1 MMRFFTYDLRRN
13 LIKILCLT
21 IGLAVGLILVA
32 KIYFESTADSFF
44 PNADRLYI
52 ATESLTQN
60 GEFSEYHLTP
70 CGIAPGLKQYI
81 PQVEAATRYDTFLSD
96 TGIKLEDGRIL
107 DNQYV
112 WFADSCFFD
121 VLETPILVG
130 DPHEA
135 LGVIDHCMIPRSLAE
150 KIGGDVVGM
159 SLGSTDADYKVTVA
173 GVYEDFPANSSVRNA
188 VYVSLPSLAG
198 FFHYAPYNMMGSDRY
213 NTFVRLSPG
222 TAPADLQPEI
232 TRMLEDNVDNEAL
245 ESSHFNIHLHPLTEL
260 HTSSGNVRTML
271 WMLSLLAVVMLTAAG
286 LNYLLV
292 CITQMNGRSKEM
304 AVRKCYGTANL
315 QIFGRIMAESLFF
328 LFVSIV
334 LAVLLVFCFSNLCQ
348 NLLSYSPRQLLTIG
362 NVWIVEALVCLAL
375 LLITGAVPAW
385 MYCRTPVAHAFR
397 GGIMSRMGWKKALL
411 ALQFFASG
419 MLVCL
424 LSLVVRQYNFVAN
437 LDPGIETE
445 NLGYAYLGSISSD
458 NRRAIVSQIR
468 DLTGVESAVTT
479 YQNIIEYAS
488 GNNIWIG
495 DDWSHNVNVADM
507 YFAGPG
513 FIQTLGMRLIQGEDF
528 TQMTD
533 TTAQTAI
540 VDREFINVLQRNFGF
555 KDDNIIGQ
563 RFHITEHINWDRSDE
578 YTIVGVVDCLRRG
591 GVYNESADIRAA
603 VFFPGDDT
611 SKNLYVRFDKL
622 TPELLQ
628 RVQEIIDSCVPGK
641 DIYITPYKIHVDA
654 RFDPIRNFG
663 TAVTLVSVAIL
674 IIALIGLVGYTTD
687 DIQHRAREIAI
698 RKVTGTSASGIVSL
712 LCRSMLT
719 IALPS
724 LVAGGAMA
732 VVAGRRWLSQFN
744 EQATMGYGWM
754 ILVIVCTLMLLLAVV
769 TINTIA
775 IARANPVTHLRHE

>member
-21 IGLAVGLILVA
+21 VGLAVGLILVA

-52 ATESLTQN
+52 ATESITKN
-60 GEFSEYHLTP
+60 GEFSEYHATP
-70 CGIAPGLKQYI
+70 GGIAPGLKQYI
-81 PQVEAATRYDTFLSD
+81 PQVEAATRYTSFASN
-96 TGIKLEDGRIL
+96 TGIKLEDGRIF

-121 VLETPILVG
+121 VLETQIIVG
-130 DPHEA
+130 NPHEA

-159 SLGSTDADYKVTVA
+159 SLGSTEVDYKVTVA
-173 GVYEDFPANSSVRNA
+173 GIYEDFPDNSSVRNA
-188 VYVSLPSLAG
+188 VYVSLPSLAR
-198 FFHYAPYNMMGSDRY
+198 FSHYAPYNMMGNDRY
-213 NTFVRLSPG
+213 TTFVRLSPG
-222 TAPADLQPEI
+222 TSPAELQPLI
-232 TRMLEDNVDNEAL
+232 TRMLEDNIDNEGL
-245 ESSHFNIHLHPLTEL
+245 KSFHFNIHLRPLTKL
-260 HTSSGNVRTML
+260 RTSSDNVRTML
-271 WMLSLLAVVMLTAAG
+271 WMLSLLAVVMMMAAG

-304 AVRKCYGTANL
+304 AVRKCYGTANFR
-315 QIFGRIMAESLFF
+315 IFGRIVAESLFF

-348 NLLSYSPRQLLTIG
+348 NLLSNSPGQLLTIG
-362 NVWIVEALVCLAL
+362 NVWVIEAVVCFAL
-375 LLITGAVPAW
+375 FLITGVVPAW

-397 GGIMSRMGWKKALL
+397 GGIMSRTGWKKALL

-437 LDPGIETE
+437 LDLGIETE

-479 YQNIIEYAS
+479 YQNIIEHAS
-488 GNNIWIG
+488 GNNIWVG
-495 DDWSHNVNVADM
+495 DDWTNSVNVADM
-507 YFAGPG
+507 YSAGPG
-513 FIQTLGMRLIQGEDF
+513 FTRTLGMRLLQGEDF
-528 TQMTD
+528 TAMTD
-533 TTAQTAI
+533 TTRQAVI
-540 VDREFINVLQRNFGF
+540 VDSEFINVLQRNFGF
-555 KDDNIIGQ
+555 KGDNIIGQ
-563 RFHITEHINWDRSDE
+563 RFHITEHSNWDRSDE

-591 GVYNESADIRAA
+591 GVYNETADIRAA
-603 VFFPGDDT
+603 VFFPGGDT
-611 SKNLYVRFDKL
+611 SYNLYVRFAKL

-628 RVQEIIDSCVPGK
+628 RVQEIIDRQVPEK
-641 DIYITPYKIHVDA
+641 DIYITPYKIQVDA
-654 RFDPIRNFG
+654 RINPIRNFG
-663 TAVTLVSVAIL
+663 TAVTLISVAIL

-687 DIQHRAREIAI
+687 EIQHRAKEIAI

-712 LCRSMLT
+712 FCRSMLT

-732 VVAGRRWLSQFN
+732 VVAGRRWVSQFT

-754 ILVIVCTLMLLLAVV
+754 ILVIVCTLMLLLTVV

-775 IARANPVTHLRHE
+775 IARANPVSHLRHE